1 MKLPK
6 LKMNVVC
13 HGLPN
18 GNLKKSFD
26 AMVHLLCQVDLDDYH
41 VKWSMQKKSKATLTI
56 IDKLLHDFKRN

>member
-6 LKMNVVC
+6 LKMNVIR

-18 GNLKKSFD
+18 GNLEKSFD
-26 AMVHLLCQVDLDDYH
+26 AMVHLLCQVYLDDYH
-41 VKWSMQKKSKATLTI
+41 VKWLMQKKSKVAMTI